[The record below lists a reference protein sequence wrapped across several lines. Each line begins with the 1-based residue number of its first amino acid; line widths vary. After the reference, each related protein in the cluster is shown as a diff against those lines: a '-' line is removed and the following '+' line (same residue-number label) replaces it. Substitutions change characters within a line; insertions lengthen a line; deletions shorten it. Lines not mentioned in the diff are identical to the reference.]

1 MRRRASVV
9 VIAMVVSLLLG
20 VCAQASSAFVNV
32 PPANPCGGVYQNPD
46 QSYSVNLPRSI
57 PVVPVYQFYS
67 IYMQDYFWTIS
78 EDEKDQIVENYRT
91 GKDTYQYQGIA
102 GFVEENSA
110 AWNVPVYRFWNKET
124 MDHFY
129 TASEAEKDTLARTL
143 KDGTDH
149 YVYEG
154 IAWYAP
160 ANDGVPVYRF
170 FDRNAF
176 NHYYTSSTDEYQDLS
191 AQYLA
196 GTSPF
201 RYEGIGWNW
210 YE

>member
-1 MRRRASVV
+1 MKPKEGTILTVARAASDK
-9 VIAMVVSLLLG
+9 AAALL
-20 VCAQASSAFVNV
+20 
-32 PPANPCGGVYQNPD
+32 
-46 QSYSVNLPRSI
+46 
-57 PVVPVYQFYS
+57 
-67 IYMQDYFWTIS
+67 
-78 EDEKDQIVENYRT
+78 
-91 GKDTYQYQGIA
+91 
-102 GFVEENSA
+102 EENPQIEMESFLRQI
-110 AWNVPVYRFWNKET
+110 NE
-124 MDHFY
+124 
-129 TASEAEKDTLARTL
+129 EAEDTLARTL